1 MFTQRPSRLPS
12 KTISWLIG
20 GAEYPNPHTS
30 QISRGTPNRPLPAEL
45 PEAFPKEFPAELP
58 KEFPAKFPAKF
69 PAEFDLEFDLEF
81 DFEFDLEFDFEGPS
95 RRCSTSRSVFGFP
108 REKHCMEERSA
119 TSARREFRRAGGM
132 CLKQSANKQGCLPPP
147 M

>member
-45 PEAFPKEFPAELP
+45 PEAFPKEFP
-58 KEFPAKFPAKF
+58 KEFPAKFPA
-69 PAEFDLEFDLEF
+69 EFEI
-81 DFEFDLEFDFEGPS
+81 EFDLEFDFEGPS